1 MKYVAPGDRASWS
14 VKMFPLYPNVD
25 TSYAPLRNASR
36 AVPLPLVSQLQY
48 TAAIRHVT
56 PPTARISL
64 PAGTRQRCPP
74 GTVGGIPDAPQF
86 DGTLT
91 NGMLSPAGRSR
102 AAFMNSTHWL
112 VVTSN
117 RPMLYS

>member
-1 MKYVAPGDRASWS
+1 MVA
-14 VKMFPLYPNVD
+14 
-25 TSYAPLRNASR
+25 
-36 AVPLPLVSQLQY
+36 LPLVSQLQY

-74 GTVGGIPDAPQF
+74 GTVGAVPTAPQF
-86 DGTLT
+86 DGVTK
-91 NGMLSPAGRSR
+91 NGMLSPTGLSR